1 MHTPQELDLVDF
13 EEGKYP
19 DCVRYMG
26 NNRSYATTLFVAL
39 PTYEGLDRL
48 EEWRQL
54 ALKHLRFSGR
64 TARTMGQG
72 LTYVSLL
79 TEGERQW
86 REWLNKDLLV
96 PVDPGLVSSMVL
108 SRHRD
113 WLDWKGPQWALERL
127 ERTIPFLELA
137 LRERYGEETLS
148 KYRPCLEGEAD
159 SLGEDE
165 DLDKDLPGILRNLQE
180 AKRERQ
186 LLSRQE
192 GISPA
197 ELEKE

>member
-1 MHTPQELDLVDF
+1 MHTPQELALVDA
-13 EEGKYP
+13 ESQKYP
-19 DCVRYMG
+19 DCVRRLGDDTYNLSILM
-26 NNRSYATTLFVAL
+26 VL

-48 EEWRQL
+48 EEWREL
-54 ALKHLRFSGR
+54 ALKRFRPTGGASRFLGS
-64 TARTMGQG
+64 G
-72 LTYVSLL
+72 LTYVSIL
-79 TEGERQW
+79 TEDEPQW

-148 KYRPCLEGEAD
+148 NYRPYLEGEAD

-197 ELEKE
+197 EVEKE

>member
-1 MHTPQELDLVDF
+1 MHTPQELALVDA
-13 EEGKYP
+13 ESQKYS
-19 DCVRYMG
+19 DCVRRLGDDTYNLSILM
-26 NNRSYATTLFVAL
+26 VL

-48 EEWRQL
+48 EEWREL
-54 ALKHLRFSGR
+54 ALKRFRPTGGASRFLGS
-64 TARTMGQG
+64 G
-72 LTYVSLL
+72 LTYVSIL
-79 TEGERQW
+79 TEDEPQW

-148 KYRPCLEGEAD
+148 KYRPYLEGEAD

-197 ELEKE
+197 EVEKE

>member
-1 MHTPQELDLVDF
+1 MHTPQELALVDA
-13 EEGKYP
+13 ESQKYP
-19 DCVRYMG
+19 DCVRRLGDDTYNLSILM
-26 NNRSYATTLFVAL
+26 VL
-39 PTYEGLDRL
+39 PTYEGLDRS

-148 KYRPCLEGEAD
+148 KYRPYLEGEAD

-197 ELEKE
+197 EVEKE

>member
-54 ALKHLRFSGR
+54 ALKRFRPTGSASRFFGS
-64 TARTMGQG
+64 G
-72 LTYVSLL
+72 LTYVSIL
-79 TEGERQW
+79 TEDEPQW
-86 REWLNKDLLV
+86 REWLNKDLQV
-96 PVDPGLVSSMVL
+96 RVDPAYVSGMFL
-108 SRHRD
+108 KRHKD

-148 KYRPCLEGEAD
+148 KYRPYLEGEVG

-165 DLDKDLPGILRNLQE
+165 ELDKELPGILRNLQE

-186 LLSRQE
+186 LLGRQE
-192 GISPA
+192 GISPS
-197 ELEKE
+197 EVEK